1 MTLISAALTEVSQDT
16 NNKKPSAALVVTFRF
31 MMFPPDLPAPV
42 QNTGRVC
49 VTFVPG

>member
-16 NNKKPSAALVVTFRF
+16 NKKPSTALVVTFRF